1 MIVRL
6 FAALMLSLLGAVA
19 VQAQDMQKGKDY
31 IELSPP
37 LATDSPGKIE
47 VLEFFW
53 YGCPHCHHLEP
64 HVEEWA
70 KKLPSDVVFRRVPA
84 IFNQNWEAA
93 ARVHYALEAMGQLE
107 RLHKPFF
114 DAIHKDNLKY
124 SAASQMEA
132 WLSKNGVSPEKY
144 NATAKSFAVES
155 KVRRAVQLTNSFKF
169 DGVPAIAVQG
179 RYVVAAQ
186 SNPAKQ
192 LANVDHFVELVRK
205 GGVK

>member
-1 MIVRL
+1 MFIRL
-6 FAALMLSLLGAVA
+6 IATLLLSFGAFAAA
-19 VQAQDMQKGKDY
+19 AQDLQKGKDF

-53 YGCPHCHHLEP
+53 YGCPHCYHLEP

-70 KKLPSDVVFRRVPA
+70 KKLPADVVFRRVPA

-124 SAASQMEA
+124 SSPAQLEA

-144 NATAKSFAVES
+144 NTTAKSFAVES

-169 DGVPAIAVQG
+169 DGVPAISVQG

-205 GGVK
+205 AGVK

>member
-1 MIVRL
+1 MVMRL
-6 FAALMLSLLGAVA
+6 IAVLLLHFAALTAS
-19 VQAQDMQKGKDY
+19 AQDLQKGKDF

-37 LATDSPGKIE
+37 LATDTPGKIE

-53 YGCPHCHHLEP
+53 YGCPHCYHLEP

-70 KKLPSDVVFRRVPA
+70 KKLPADVVFRRVPA
-84 IFNQNWEAA
+84 IFNQNWEVA

-107 RLHKPFF
+107 RLHKVFF
-114 DAIHKDNLKY
+114 DAIHKDNLRY
-124 SAASQMEA
+124 STAAQLEA

-144 NATAKSFAVES
+144 NAIAKSFAVES

-192 LANVDHFVELVRK
+192 LAHVDHFVDLVRK
-205 GGVK
+205 AGVK